1 MYAHEW
7 AGMLYKKYA
16 EFYPNERLFHL
27 NRSGS
32 VGTQRYS
39 IFQWSGDVSRSWSG
53 FQAQLPLMLNMSLC
67 GLGYISSDLG
77 GFAAGEKDEELYT
90 RWLQMGVFNPV
101 FRPHG
106 SGIPSEP
113 IFFSEETQ
121 RIVRNSIKLR
131 YRLMPYIYNAAAE
144 NSMTGRPIV
153 KPLFYYHPDDARFT
167 EYSEAYYFGDQMVVV
182 PVIQRKATGK
192 EIKLPEGMWYDFYTR
207 EMVEG
212 PATINKELTMEN
224 IPVFVKAGSFIPMV
238 NDFQTTDNYPH
249 QNLQI
254 HFYPQKMGESAQY
267 SLFDDDGKDAKNL
280 KTGNYRIT
288 NFESNHS
295 DEELTINIKTQNNH
309 YKAPRNEFLEW
320 HIYALDKFPAAL
332 EVDGEKIPV
341 FHILNKPAI
350 MGIDA
355 KYNPTNK
362 ELIIIMPRTQETM
375 SMKIIK

>member
-1 MYAHEW
+1 
-7 AGMLYKKYA
+7 
-16 EFYPNERLFHL
+16 
-27 NRSGS
+27 
-32 VGTQRYS
+32 
-39 IFQWSGDVSRSWSG
+39 
-53 FQAQLPLMLNMSLC
+53 
-67 GLGYISSDLG
+67 
-77 GFAAGEKDEELYT
+77 
-90 RWLQMGVFNPV
+90 
-101 FRPHG
+101 
-106 SGIPSEP
+106 
-113 IFFSEETQ
+113 
-121 RIVRNSIKLR
+121 
-131 YRLMPYIYNAAAE
+131 
-144 NSMTGRPIV
+144 
-153 KPLFYYHPDDARFT
+153 
-167 EYSEAYYFGDQMVVV
+167 
-182 PVIQRKATGK
+182 
-192 EIKLPEGMWYDFYTR
+192 
-207 EMVEG
+207 
-212 PATINKELTMEN
+212 
-224 IPVFVKAGSFIPMV
+224 
-238 NDFQTTDNYPH
+238 
-249 QNLQI
+249 
-254 HFYPQKMGESAQY
+254 MGESAQY